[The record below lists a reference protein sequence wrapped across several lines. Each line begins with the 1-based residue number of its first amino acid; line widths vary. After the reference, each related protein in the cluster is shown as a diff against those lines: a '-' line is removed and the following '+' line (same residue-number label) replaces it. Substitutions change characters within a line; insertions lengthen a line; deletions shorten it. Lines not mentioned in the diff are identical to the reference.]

1 MRRVL
6 VDREARALGRDL
18 EEHAAGLL
26 EVHRLE
32 PEAIDHVGR
41 AAARGL
47 DLRADRQLVVEIPHR
62 PREMVDRADAP
73 RAAAFASRFP
83 DVDDARVRVEA
94 VARPSALAPELAEAE
109 RGRHERGGLGFAAL
123 PELRAVES
131 ADLALGGD

>member
-18 EEHAAGLL
+18 EQHAARFL
-26 EVHRLE
+26 EVDRLE

-41 AAARGL
+41 AAARAL
-47 DLRADRQLVVEIPHR
+47 DLRADRQLVVEIRHR

-73 RAAAFASRFP
+73 RAPALAGRLA

-94 VARPSALAPELAEAE
+94 VARPSALAPE
-109 RGRHERGGLGFAAL
+109 
-123 PELRAVES
+123 
-131 ADLALGGD
+131 